1 MPNRIIKETIRT
13 SKDVN
18 NLSDFLFRLWAYLIT
33 YVDDFGR
40 GSADPELLK
49 GIVFPRRKVSE
60 TQIHTAMN
68 ELQNR
73 GMIVLYSVNGEP
85 YFYFP
90 TWDKHQSVRAKK
102 SKFPAPLQSSEITCK
117 QLQANDGESSRN
129 PIQSYSISE
138 SSASG
143 VKFTPPTLNEVNE
156 YCLER
161 KNGINPDRFISYYEA
176 QGWKLSNGLV
186 MKDWKAA
193 IRSWE
198 SRDKDKPKDRP
209 RNYGSENYEQKVIRM
224 EDLTNILI

>member
-1 MPNRIIKETIRT
+1 MPNRIIKENIRT

-18 NLSDFLFRLWAYLIT
+18 NLSDFMFRLWAYLIT

-60 TQIHTAMN
+60 SQIQNAMN
-68 ELQNR
+68 ELQQR
-73 GMIVLYSVNGEP
+73 GMIVIYSVNGEP

-102 SKFPAPLQSSEITCK
+102 SKFPAPMKASASNCMQM
-117 QLQANDGESSRN
+117 QADENESSRN
-129 PIQSYSISE
+129 PILSNTLSE
-138 SSASG
+138 SNASG
-143 VKFTPPTLNEVNE
+143 AKFTPPTLEEVKA
-156 YCLER
+156 YCSER
-161 KNGINPDRFISYYEA
+161 RNSINPERFISYYEA

-193 IRSWE
+193 VRSWE
-198 SRDKDKPKDRP
+198 TRDKSKP
-209 RNYGSENYEQKVIRM
+209 RNYGSENYDQKTIRM
-224 EDLTNILI
+224 EDLTNFI